1 MEYKKLLAAIAEVP
15 DEDGKII
22 PADILKEAAIKYSR
36 KIRRGEINCNFLFRR
51 GGDPNFISEAAGII
65 HDVDYDED
73 TKQVFIDVGFLDS
86 PNGKIAKDLLQAGIP
101 LYASFSAS
109 YISQKKKYSF
119 LDFSHF
125 YLSYMPPNGVKFV
138 KDFSEE

>member
-1 MEYKKLLAAIAEVP
+1 MRYKKLLAAVAEIP

-22 PADILKEAAIKYSR
+22 PADVLKKAAEEYNKRLIE
-36 KIRRGEINCNFLFRR
+36 EIDCKFLFRR
-51 GGDPNFISEAAGII
+51 GGDSNFISEAAGII

-73 TKQVFIDVGFLDS
+73 TDQVFVDVDFLDNA
-86 PNGKIAKDLLQAGIP
+86 NGKIAKDLLQVGIP

-109 YISQKKKYSF
+109 YISQNKEYNF

-138 KDFSEE
+138 VDFSEE